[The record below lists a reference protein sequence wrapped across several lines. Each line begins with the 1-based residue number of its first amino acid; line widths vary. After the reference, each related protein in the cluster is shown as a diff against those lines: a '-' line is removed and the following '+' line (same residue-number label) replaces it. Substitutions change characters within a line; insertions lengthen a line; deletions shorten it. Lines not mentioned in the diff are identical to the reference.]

1 MVWCHQPVIYAAKTV
16 LNCGGIVKKWGILP
30 SFPTLLRHFSVL
42 DRPRSD
48 LLEAGKP
55 IQDASAPVRHRKS
68 KECIQN
74 GPKKPRC
81 EKARSQSTALAAR
94 QSAALGKIDKI
105 ENLRPG
111 KTQRKIV
118 RKMPRLFTPNWTS
131 AAFRHRLSST
141 SLKGWAVYALS
152 ESP

>member
-1 MVWCHQPVIYAAKTV
+1 MGYFALISDITSSLFCPESTQERSP
-16 LNCGGIVKKWGILP
+16 GGREVDAGCE
-30 SFPTLLRHFSVL
+30 
-42 DRPRSD
+42 RSRCR
-48 LLEAGKP
+48 ATIP
-55 IQDASAPVRHRKS
+55 PVRYRKS

-81 EKARSQSTALAAR
+81 KKAWSQSTALEAR
-94 QSAALGKIDKI
+94 QSAAFGQIEKI

-111 KTQRKIV
+111 ETQQKIV

>member
-1 MVWCHQPVIYAAKTV
+1 MGYFALISDITSSLFRPGSTQERSP
-16 LNCGGIVKKWGILP
+16 GGREADTGCE
-30 SFPTLLRHFSVL
+30 
-42 DRPRSD
+42 RSRCR
-48 LLEAGKP
+48 ATIP
-55 IQDASAPVRHRKS
+55 PVRYRKS

-74 GPKKPRC
+74 RPKKPRC
-81 EKARSQSTALAAR
+81 KKARSQSTALVAR
-94 QSAALGKIDKI
+94 KSAAFGQIVKI
-105 ENLRPG
+105 EKLRPG
-111 KTQRKIV
+111 EMQRKIV

>member
-1 MVWCHQPVIYAAKTV
+1 M
-16 LNCGGIVKKWGILP
+16 
-30 SFPTLLRHFSVL
+30 
-42 DRPRSD
+42 PR
-48 LLEAGKP
+48 LKNP
-55 IQDASAPVRHRKS
+55 
-68 KECIQN
+68 
-74 GPKKPRC
+74 
-81 EKARSQSTALAAR
+81 RSQSTALEVR

-111 KTQRKIV
+111 EMQQKFV

>member
-1 MVWCHQPVIYAAKTV
+1 MGYFALISDITSSLFRLSSPQERSS
-16 LNCGGIVKKWGILP
+16 GGGKADTGCE
-30 SFPTLLRHFSVL
+30 
-42 DRPRSD
+42 RSRCRVTI
-48 LLEAGKP
+48 P
-55 IQDASAPVRHRKS
+55 PVRYRKS

-74 GPKKPRC
+74 EPKKPRL
-81 EKARSQSTALAAR
+81 KNPRSQSTALGAR

-111 KTQRKIV
+111 ETQQKIV